1 MPEFLREKMWKCK
14 KRLKNSG
21 FLYFSFKESQRYLNP
36 DFQFCNDYKQSR
48 LKKLQNDFGSGRTL
62 ATWEEKPLVPAL
74 RGEGLG

>member
-21 FLYFSFKESQRYLNP
+21 FLYLSFKESQRYLNP